1 MSIRLLP
8 QASALVLAL
17 VATAATLGG
26 VDVLAAP
33 PADGAWIT
41 QTAAAP
47 VETQRV
53 VVTAHAVQRVV
64 IVGHRS
70 QA

>member
-8 QASALVLAL
+8 QASAFVLAL

-26 VDVLAAP
+26 VDAMASA
-33 PADGAWIT
+33 PADGTWIT
-41 QTAAAP
+41 QIAAAP

-53 VVTAHAVQRVV
+53 VVTAHHLQLV
-64 IVGHRS
+64 IVTGHRL